1 VLVQD
6 VIRRLKSLGAG
17 RVRELEGITENVTF
31 PLPKSILAPPGDAA

>member
-6 VIRRLKSLGAG
+6 VISRLKSLGAG

-31 PLPKSILAPPGDAA
+31 PLPRSIVASPGGDA